1 VTFSARRVG
10 EQEGRSARVG
20 RTPRAVIAAVIGN
33 LLEWFDFAVYG
44 YFALVIGKLF
54 FPSDDETT
62 SLLLAVAT
70 FGAGF
75 VMRPVGAVLF
85 GSFADTRGRKAAL
98 SVTILLMSFGTVMIG
113 LAPTYAMAG
122 AWAPAWIVVA
132 RLIQG
137 LSAGGEVGGATAFLV
152 EHAPVERRGYFASWQ
167 QASVAAALLLGSL
180 AAAAITGILS
190 SSELQAWGWRIPFL
204 CGFMTGPAAWYIRS
218 RTEEGEEFQ
227 RGAQNRTASPLRS
240 TLATHRSAL
249 VAGFG
254 VTIVWTVCTYFYL
267 LYMPTYAVR
276 AFGLEPAAAMLATG
290 VGLIVLMV
298 LAPVFGALS
307 DSIGRIRLLIGF
319 AAAILIATYP
329 ALWWLA
335 RAPSTETLMAV
346 QVLFGILIAGFAGP
360 APAAMAEIYPPEIRS
375 TGISVAYN
383 FAVTIF
389 GGFTPF
395 VTTWL
400 IARSGSALAPAWYV
414 MFAAALSLCILA
426 ATRHVHIAIRPA
438 KKVDD

>member
-1 VTFSARRVG
+1 VSFSALHAG
-10 EQEGRSARVG
+10 EQEGPSARTVG
-20 RTPRAVIAAVIGN
+20 APRAVIAAVIGN

-62 SLLLAVAT
+62 SLLLTVAT

-85 GSFADTRGRKAAL
+85 GSFADTHGRKAAL
-98 SVTILLMSFGTVMIG
+98 SVTILLMSLGTVMIG
-113 LAPTYAMAG
+113 LAPTYATVG
-122 AWAPAWIVVA
+122 AWAPAWIVLA

-137 LSAGGEVGGATAFLV
+137 FSAGGEVGSAMAFLV

-180 AAAAITGILS
+180 AAAAMTRILS
-190 SSELQAWGWRIPFL
+190 SAELQAWGWRIPFL
-204 CGFMTGPAAWYIRS
+204 FGFMAGPAAWYIRS
-218 RTEEGEEFQ
+218 RTEEGDEFQ
-227 RGAQNRTASPLRS
+227 SRPRNRATSPLQS
-240 TLATHRSAL
+240 TFATHRTAL
-249 VAGFG
+249 LAGFG
-254 VTIVWTVCTYFYL
+254 VTIVWTVCTYFFL

-276 AFGLEPAAAMLATG
+276 AFGLEPAAAMLATS

-307 DSIGRIRLLIGF
+307 DRIGRIGLLIGF

-335 RAPSTETLMAV
+335 RAPATATLVVV

-360 APAAMAEIYPPEIRS
+360 APAAMAEIYPPQIRS
-375 TGISVAYN
+375 TSISVAYN

-389 GGFTPF
+389 GGFAPF
-395 VTTWL
+395 ITTWL

-426 ATRHVHIAIRPA
+426 ATRHVHVAISPA
-438 KKVDD
+438 EKVDD